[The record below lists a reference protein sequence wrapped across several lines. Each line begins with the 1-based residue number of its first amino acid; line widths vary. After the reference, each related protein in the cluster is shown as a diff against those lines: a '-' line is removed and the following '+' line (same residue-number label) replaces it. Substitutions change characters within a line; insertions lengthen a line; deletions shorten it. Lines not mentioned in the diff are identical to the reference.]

1 MSSRLAI
8 VSILTILMAVPAVA
22 RERDNNDPWYGG
34 RPINPPRP
42 AQPTVPAGPPV
53 PPPASATST
62 APKLAPGAAVAP
74 PPKPTGPAP
83 YEADIQRLGE
93 ILGALHYLRPLCGA
107 ADGPVWREKM
117 QAIMDS
123 EGGPTDRK
131 ERFAG
136 AFNNGYSSFQ
146 TTYRTCT
153 PAADVAVNRYL
164 TEGAKLSRDIAT
176 RYGN

>member
-8 VSILTILMAVPAVA
+8 VSILTVLLATPVVA
-22 RERDNNDPWYGG
+22 RENNDDPWYGG

-42 AQPTVPAGPPV
+42 PQPAVPAGPPTMV
-53 PPPASATST
+53 PPGGAATT
-62 APKLAPGAAVAP
+62 APKPAPIVAA
-74 PPKPTGPAP
+74 PPKPAGPAP

-153 PAADVAVNRYL
+153 PAAGVAVNRYL
-164 TEGAKLSRDIAT
+164 TEGAKLSRDIVT